1 MRYVVRPLAVPFL
14 LGGGGDGDAGA
25 LAPAAVLGV
34 REVDAGLRRKNT
46 TTAVLTAVLTA
57 VMTAPYVSVLVPLRY
72 AGGEG
77 EDVRRGDDGPYALLG
92 TNPVTIK
99 TV

>member
-1 MRYVVRPLAVPFL
+1 MPFL

-34 REVDAGLRRKNT
+34 REVDAGLRKKNT
-46 TTAVLTAVLTA
+46 TTAVLTAVL
-57 VMTAPYVSVLVPLRY
+57 TAPYVSVLVPLRY

-77 EDVRRGDDGPYALLG
+77 EDVRRGYDGPYALLR

>member
-1 MRYVVRPLAVPFL
+1 MRDCA
-14 LGGGGDGDAGA
+14 
-25 LAPAAVLGV
+25 
-34 REVDAGLRRKNT
+34 EKN
-46 TTAVLTAVLTA
+46 TTAVLTAVITA
-57 VMTAPYVSVLVPLRY
+57 VMAAPYVSVLVPLRY

-92 TNPVTIK
+92 TNPVTIN